1 MKDILSD
8 IVRHKREELL
18 SVERSFSYGSL
29 VSKLACEPLKK
40 TVSMKKT
47 LLSSSTGIIAEFK
60 RKSPSKGWIN
70 PDADPVSTALSYEKG
85 GAVALSVLTDSEY
98 FGGSLDYLKRISHAV
113 SIPVLR
119 KEFILGKYQLAEA
132 RLAGADAV
140 LLIASCLEL
149 PMCEDLIGEAHR
161 LGLETLLEVHSPDES
176 GYARCGSD
184 MIGVN
189 NRNLGTFVTDTGNS
203 FRMAETL
210 RNILPDLSSGKGP
223 VLISESGIS
232 DPSTIDLLRKA
243 GFKGFLMGER
253 FMKNVDP
260 GNSLEKFIKTL

>member
-18 SVERSFSYGSL
+18 SVERYCSYEAL
-29 VSKLACEPLKK
+29 LSKLASEPLKK
-40 TVSMKKT
+40 TVSMKKA

-85 GAVALSVLTDSEY
+85 GAAALSVLTDSEY
-98 FGGSLDYLKRISHAV
+98 FGGSVDYLKIISRAV

-119 KEFILGKYQLAEA
+119 KEFILGKYQLVEA

-140 LLIASCLEL
+140 LLIAACLEL
-149 PMCEDLIGEAHR
+149 PECEDLIGEAHR
-161 LGLETLLEVHSPDES
+161 LGLETLLEVHSPEES
-176 GYARCGSD
+176 KYACCGSD

-189 NRNLGTFVTDTGNS
+189 NRNLGTFVTDTDNS
-203 FRMAETL
+203 LRMVETL
-210 RNILPDLSSGKGP
+210 RSIFPDMSPEKGP

-232 DPSTIDLLRKA
+232 DPSTVGLLRKA
-243 GFKGFLMGER
+243 GFNGFLMGEW
-253 FMKNVDP
+253 FMKNNDP
-260 GNSLEKFIKTL
+260 GKSLETFIRTL